1 MPLIPAFCDNC
12 GAAFSSGFFLDN
24 CTNITLSGNK
34 SGPCPRCGGMGS
46 VPDGVFNVIGGVIE
60 QIGVIRSKTETLN
73 KVVAILNSA
82 AETKVSSQQLAQ
94 SIRKETPELSSLADV
109 LPKTRVELYAFITLL
124 LAIIAFVISQSDDDF
139 DAQDLLERALD
150 RSMQPQY
157 YIPYGNPKVETRN
170 SVCTCGSGNRYKH
183 CCGKMI

>member
-1 MPLIPAFCDNC
+1 
-12 GAAFSSGFFLDN
+12 
-24 CTNITLSGNK
+24 
-34 SGPCPRCGGMGS
+34 
-46 VPDGVFNVIGGVIE
+46 
-60 QIGVIRSKTETLN
+60 
-73 KVVAILNSA
+73 
-82 AETKVSSQQLAQ
+82 
-94 SIRKETPELSSLADV
+94 V